1 MSKFPGGQLLRVWK
15 IMAGEGSK
23 FWKEFVS
30 ERVVAIRAREEGDLD
45 GYSSQDELLEKTG
58 TYHISNRKNSGEGY
72 VWAWSFVS
80 QLEQGD
86 LLLLYRRGYVLALGC
101 VTGEYT
107 YSDGRFWRGQKFFHR
122 RRASWKVLDTPRQ
135 KLSPRLKG
143 TLAKLHGTL
152 EEISEKEDILEVC
165 HLATKELF
173 CQEQNQLSIPPVEI

>member
-1 MSKFPGGQLLRVWK
+1 MRVWK

-30 ERVVAIRAREEGDLD
+30 ERVVAMKAREEGDLD

-58 TYHISNRKNSGEGY
+58 SYHASSEKNSGEGY
-72 VWAWSFVS
+72 IWAWSFVS

-86 LLLLYRRGYVLALGC
+86 LLLLYRRGYVLALGR

-122 RRASWKVLDTPRQ
+122 RSASWKILNTPQQ
-135 KLSPRLKG
+135 KLSPRLKC
-143 TLAKLHGTL
+143 TLARLHGTL

-165 HLATKELF
+165 HLTTTELF
-173 CQEQNQLSIPPVEI
+173 CQDQSPTNVSSMEI